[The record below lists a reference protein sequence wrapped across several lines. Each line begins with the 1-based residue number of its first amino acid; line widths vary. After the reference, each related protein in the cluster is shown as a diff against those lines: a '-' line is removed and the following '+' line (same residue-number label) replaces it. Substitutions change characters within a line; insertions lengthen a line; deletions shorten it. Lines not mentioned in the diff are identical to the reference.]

1 MRYRIFD
8 SVVASDWPLPELPTA
23 DGEPASIEI
32 ERGSAAFDD
41 PDLVWFREW
50 RVPDEDPWLAAA
62 RLPAG
67 GYLVRVP
74 ALADFLID
82 DAGRCVRVVRTAD
95 TSDDTLR
102 HLLLDLILP
111 LVMTHR
117 GELVLHASGALSGSG
132 ALLFIARSGA
142 GKSTIAAALAARG
155 ARVVADDAI
164 AVRRDGDELV
174 AIGAYSGL
182 RLWSDAPSPVAKRRI
197 GPADSS
203 IPFATTPVRVAGI
216 YVLEPAAS
224 GSIRIDPLPPR
235 EALMALVANSYVLDC
250 SDRGRLERQLDRAIA
265 CGGAVPIRRLAFPHD
280 ADRLEELCQAV
291 LDDHGHF
298 A

>member
-1 MRYRIFD
+1 VQYRIFD

-23 DGEPASIEI
+23 DGEPASVEI

-41 PDLVWFREW
+41 RDLVWFHEW

-74 ALADFLID
+74 ALVDFLID
-82 DAGRCVRVVRTAD
+82 DAGRSVRVVRTAD

-117 GELVLHASGALSGSG
+117 GELVLHASGALVGSG
-132 ALLFIARSGA
+132 AFLFIARSGA

-182 RLWSDAPSPVAKRRI
+182 RLWPDGPSPAAKRRI
-197 GPADSS
+197 GPGDSS
-203 IPFATTPVRVAGI
+203 IPFAGTPVRVAGI
-216 YVLEPAAS
+216 YVLEPSAS
-224 GSIRIDPLPPR
+224 HAICVDRLPPR
-235 EALMALVANSYVLDC
+235 ESVMALVANSYVLDC
-250 SDRGRLERQLDRAIA
+250 DDPERLERQLDRAIA
-265 CGGAVPIRRLAFPHD
+265 CGRAVPIRRLAFPHD

-291 LDDHGHF
+291 LGERGHS